1 MDSENPRRYV
11 PAPAPPARMDSQK
24 RLQLRLELS
33 KPSEFTKESESNIVN
48 LLRKT
53 RSPFAGATESAEQDG
68 KVEAEALALENSLR
82 SFQKELV
89 QQERTLREKELR
101 IAEIEAAMA
110 RRATELADARRML
123 DKQREVFES
132 GLRAVSDG
140 TDRGHTVN
148 EDSLRVMKELQTKI
162 DEQTRTIEESKEW
175 LHEREAFLEESEKIL
190 FEKMQRHQERETEID
205 QRADNLSN
213 LEKKLGELAAK
224 LRAKGEQI

>member
-1 MDSENPRRYV
+1 MDSR
-11 PAPAPPARMDSQK
+11 K
-24 RLQLRLELS
+24 RLQLRLELT
-33 KPSEFTKESESNIVN
+33 KPSEFTKESESNIVS

-53 RSPFAGATESAEQDG
+53 RSPFAGVTSSEEQDG

-101 IAEIEAAMA
+101 VAEIEAAMT

-132 GLRAVSDG
+132 GLRAVSEGSDP
-140 TDRGHTVN
+140 GHMVN
-148 EDSLRVMKELQTKI
+148 EDSLRAMKELQSKI

-190 FEKMQRHQERETEID
+190 FEKMQRHQERETEMD
-205 QRADNLSN
+205 QQADNLRN
-213 LEKKLGELAAK
+213 LEKKLNELAAK
-224 LRAKGEQI
+224 LRAKGEQV

>member
-1 MDSENPRRYV
+1 MDSKK
-11 PAPAPPARMDSQK
+11 RM
-24 RLQLRLELS
+24 QLRLELS

-53 RSPFAGATESAEQDG
+53 RSPFSGTPESADQEG

-101 IAEIEAAMA
+101 IAETEAAMI
-110 RRATELADARRML
+110 RRATELSDARRML

-132 GLRAVSDG
+132 GLRAASDG
-140 TDRGHTVN
+140 SGEAHMVN
-148 EDSLRVMKELQTKI
+148 EDSLRVMKELQSKI
-162 DEQTRTIEESKEW
+162 DEQTRAIEESKEW
-175 LHEREAFLEESEKIL
+175 LHERETFLEESEKIL
-190 FEKMQRHQERETEID
+190 FEKMQRHQERESEMD
-205 QRADNLSN
+205 QQAENLRN
-213 LEKKLGELAAK
+213 LEKKLAALTEK